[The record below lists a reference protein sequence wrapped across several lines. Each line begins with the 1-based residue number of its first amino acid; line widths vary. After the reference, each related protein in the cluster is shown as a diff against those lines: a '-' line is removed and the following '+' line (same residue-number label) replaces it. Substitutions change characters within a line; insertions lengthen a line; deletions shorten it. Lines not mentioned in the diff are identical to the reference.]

1 MKRNEWYR
9 NPDEPGMCQH
19 EFTAMICLD
28 MSRWLSLDDD
38 IVERLDALWLSIC
51 QFQTTRIITVGKFH
65 QLCSCRNVVGTSGV
79 LTLMGCLMETSTG
92 LQCFNLLFPALSG
105 HKGRLKHGSACK
117 KGKGNEHCTGGGT
130 TMMGISTMQIVRS
143 LSRFLEVNPQVLSF
157 NYNMFFLHAT
167 HCYALPCSY
176 VWQLKS
182 QRGKYC
188 LHWRPQDTPTI
199 RSFSSDNFD
208 IANVHKCSYFTC
220 LLFLQEMAGK
230 MVDAAAGHAQ
240 PCCQNTLASESHQ
253 TSSPS
258 TSLHWELRRVLLYGI
273 DSMLL

>member
-79 LTLMGCLMETSTG
+79 LTLVGCLMETSTG

-117 KGKGNEHCTGGGT
+117 KGKGNEHCTGRGT

-167 HCYALPCSY
+167 HCYALPRIAMHCH
-176 VWQLKS
+176 VAMF
-182 QRGKYC
+182 G
-188 LHWRPQDTPTI
+188 
-199 RSFSSDNFD
+199 SSDP
-208 IANVHKCSYFTC
+208 NVESTACTGDLRILRPFAV
-220 LLFLQEMAGK
+220 FLQ
-230 MVDAAAGHAQ
+230 
-240 PCCQNTLASESHQ
+240 TIL
-253 TSSPS
+253 
-258 TSLHWELRRVLLYGI
+258 I
-273 DSMLL
+273 

>member
-1 MKRNEWYR
+1 MLQSPISGTFRTQGKTETWLCLQERERKWTLHWQGHYHDGHFNHA
-9 NPDEPGMCQH
+9 NCQK
-19 EFTAMICLD
+19 
-28 MSRWLSLDDD
+28 
-38 IVERLDALWLSIC
+38 SISFSWSQPAST
-51 QFQTTRIITVGKFH
+51 QFQLQHVLFTCHTL
-65 QLCSCRNVVGTSGV
+65 LC
-79 LTLMGCLMETSTG
+79 
-92 LQCFNLLFPALSG
+92 
-105 HKGRLKHGSACK
+105 
-117 KGKGNEHCTGGGT
+117 
-130 TMMGISTMQIVRS
+130 I
-143 LSRFLEVNPQVLSF
+143 
-157 NYNMFFLHAT
+157 AT

-176 VWQLKS
+176 VWQLRS